1 MAIQSQSEITG
12 THSIDRRTI
21 LYGNPFQNRGRAKS
35 CSTHSMPTHWNV
47 LGERKRT
54 HSMAVMMTAT
64 EVVTGMWSAHSGS
77 SREEEGPLAS
87 RSPQGT
93 HTFQAEHP
101 AGTEWSELCHL
112 PSLLVS
118 PRYSTIRHNSN
129 CMFKSSAR
137 VCFLRLSNFWEWW
150 GFLSSNN
157 SFLLLATCRRS
168 GLRLQSS
175 LASPSLLL
183 AILGAEISYC
193 LPYASLQ
200 TSLPRWSDFP
210 KKYIAIHDST
220 PVMWAVSQ
228 RCCDCNETMALW
240 PHTDL

>member
-1 MAIQSQSEITG
+1 MVSPFWIKSRRGGPFSQQITSRH
-12 THSIDRRTI
+12 THISGWTPSR
-21 LYGNPFQNRGRAKS
+21 
-35 CSTHSMPTHWNV
+35 HWV
-47 LGERKRT
+47 IWAL
-54 HSMAVMMTAT
+54 
-64 EVVTGMWSAHSGS
+64 
-77 SREEEGPLAS
+77 PLALS
-87 RSPQGT
+87 
-93 HTFQAEHP
+93 A
-101 AGTEWSELCHL
+101 CL
-112 PSLLVS
+112 PK
-118 PRYSTIRHNSN
+118 YSTIRHNSN
-129 CMFKSSAR
+129 CMFKSSAHM
-137 VCFLRLSNFWEWW
+137 CFLRLSNFWEWW
-150 GFLSSNN
+150 GFLSLNN

-168 GLRLQSS
+168 GLRSQSS
-175 LASPSLLL
+175 PASPSLLL